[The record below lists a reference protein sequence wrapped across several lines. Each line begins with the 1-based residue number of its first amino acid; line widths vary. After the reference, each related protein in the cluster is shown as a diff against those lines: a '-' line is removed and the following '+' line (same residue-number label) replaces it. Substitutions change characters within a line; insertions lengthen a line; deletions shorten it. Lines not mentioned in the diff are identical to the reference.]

1 MGLRPLS
8 NRDAIQSWMGHR
20 PTLTP
25 TLESERRSRVVGRG
39 IDPEL
44 CDYGPATQNFQAA
57 SDATRISRMHV
68 TCQRTSY
75 LVFSCSERG
84 KTRTYSLIWPAQRSL
99 GSLFSELYSSWKRLF
114 QIMEYEQ
121 CSSLL
126 KQRKI
131 DQQNAE
137 SPDVLFPKIRWS
149 KEDNYI
155 RAACCLYTMTVFRSV
170 KWW

>member
-1 MGLRPLS
+1 MPNIFIWFPASHYIYISLS
-8 NRDAIQSWMGHR
+8 V
-20 PTLTP
+20 
-25 TLESERRSRVVGRG
+25 SEVFTCYWLVA
-39 IDPEL
+39 
-44 CDYGPATQNFQAA
+44 CKATQNFQAA

-155 RAACCLYTMTVFRSV
+155 RAACCLYTMAVFRSV